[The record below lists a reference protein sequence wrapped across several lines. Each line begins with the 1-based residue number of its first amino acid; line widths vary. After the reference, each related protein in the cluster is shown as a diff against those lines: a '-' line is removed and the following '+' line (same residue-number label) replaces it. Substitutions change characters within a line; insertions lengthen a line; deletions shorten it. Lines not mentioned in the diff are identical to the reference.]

1 MSMND
6 YIENEN
12 NGKMVL
18 SLEAYG
24 KKTIIELSD
33 EASIEDFIQALY
45 TLGISA
51 SYCNSTVLNGMRDFV
66 NELGFELNDEE
77 NPEEE
82 Q

>member
-33 EASIEDFIQALY
+33 EAGIEDFIQALY

>member
-1 MSMND
+1 MND

-12 NGKMVL
+12 TGKMIL

-24 KKTIIELSD
+24 KKTTIELSD
-33 EASIEDFIQALY
+33 EASIEDFIQAFY

-51 SYCNSTVLNGMRDFV
+51 SYCNSTVLDGMRDFV
-66 NELGFELNDEE
+66 NELRFELDDDGE
-77 NPEEE
+77 NPKEE

>member
-1 MSMND
+1 MND
-6 YIENEN
+6 YIENEDH
-12 NGKMVL
+12 GKMVL

-24 KKTIIELSD
+24 KKTTIELSD

-66 NELGFELNDEE
+66 GELGFELDDDEE